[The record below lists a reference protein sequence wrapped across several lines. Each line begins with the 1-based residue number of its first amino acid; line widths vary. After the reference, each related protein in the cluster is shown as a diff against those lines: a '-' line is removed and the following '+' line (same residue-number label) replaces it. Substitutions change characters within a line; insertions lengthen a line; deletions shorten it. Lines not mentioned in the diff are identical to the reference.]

1 MKLQDIK
8 KQANNVYG
16 EDDTDEYKNFV
27 DKFKL
32 KKTTDDCFT
41 PDNVYETVADYVAT
55 RFNVDRNRFVRPF
68 YPGGTISVI
77 HINPI
82 ALLSIIRHFR

>member
-41 PDNVYETVADYVAT
+41 PDNVY
-55 RFNVDRNRFVRPF
+55 
-68 YPGGTISVI
+68 
-77 HINPI
+77 
-82 ALLSIIRHFR
+82 